1 MRTGYS
7 VHPCGTGRCGSIGI
21 SPPPEF
27 DKAVIWMSVD
37 GNIGNR
43 ISYIRLARLDGL
55 RERVKKFAALC
66 ISTPYPFHHQA

>member
-1 MRTGYS
+1 

-43 ISYIRLARLDGL
+43 ISYVRLARLEGL
-55 RERVKKFAALC
+55 RERVKKFDTRRMAWGRAVRGE
-66 ISTPYPFHHQA
+66 SS